1 MALIT
6 GGLGGL
12 GVLATYELAAAGT
25 EFVVTTSRSGRIASG
40 QPELVQ
46 MQENLR
52 QHCTHYSARIDGCDI
67 GALSDLFQWI
77 QRPDVQTEDMD
88 LFETCIA
95 SIDKNPGLL
104 GVSEL
109 SKLQQT
115 KNHLS
120 ETCSMLETELL
131 ENKGTSRDEWTLRE
145 MRKKEKKLE
154 EVISKLRSK
163 LGVSA
168 EQDQEKPTSTAK
180 TDLKSYL
187 AARS

>member
-25 EFVVTTSRSGRIASG
+25 GFVVTTSRSGRIASG

-52 QHCTHYSARIDGCDI
+52 MMCTHYSARIDGCDI

-77 QRPDVQTEDMD
+77 QRPDNQAEDLD
-88 LFETCIA
+88 LFATCVE
-95 SIDKNPGLL
+95 SIDKNPNLL
-104 GVSEL
+104 GRSEL
-109 SKLQQT
+109 AKIQKT
-115 KNHLS
+115 REHLT
-120 ETCSMLETELL
+120 ETCDMLEEELL
-131 ENKGTSRDEWTLRE
+131 KHPGSSRDEWNLRE
-145 MRKKEKKLE
+145 MRKKEKKLD
-154 EVISKLRSK
+154 EVISKLQSK

-168 EQDQEKPTSTAK
+168 QQETASTGESK
-180 TDLKSYL
+180 TLRTFL
-187 AARS
+187 AARDQA